1 MSRLVQVFEEKQR
14 LWEREVE
21 ELKRLYAAKL
31 RQVSQQAQR
40 SQRGLQLQLYKAQ
53 QERGRLQQ
61 EADALRAECQ
71 NLRRTGGGGE
81 GSGGGGGRGVSHNGE
96 GRTLE
101 NNPQLEETQ
110 WEVSGEEKGGEKERE
125 GRQG

>member
-1 MSRLVQVFEEKQR
+1 MFEEKQR

-40 SQRGLQLQLYKAQ
+40 AQRGLQLQLYKAQ

-61 EADALRAECQ
+61 EADALRTECQ
-71 NLRRTGGGGE
+71 SLRRTGGGG
-81 GSGGGGGRGVSHNGE
+81 GGGGLGGGGGGGGGVGHSGE
-96 GRTLE
+96 GRALE

-110 WEVSGEEKGGEKERE
+110 WEVSGREDGKGERE
-125 GRQG
+125 G